1 LRWATQGLGKYFDE
15 GVPLVIP
22 SQRQIPS
29 QYLDPKIKHRSRLHF
44 RMALNETEWPLLLDD
59 NGFITEGPGYNFFI
73 VKGKKLITPE
83 GRNILRGISRDFVL
97 SLIPIDKEEK
107 NLEPYDVFE
116 ADEAFITGTPFCIL
130 PVISLNGI
138 KIGDG
143 KVGSRVMTFL
153 NMWSNEI
160 GIDIKQQIQ
169 KWDNKRPVVYEHRTY
184 QQMQQE
190 MLDVRASQTG
200 TGTP

>member
-169 KWDNKRPVVYEHRTY
+169 KWDNKQSEFCSTWSGEVNYIG
-184 QQMQQE
+184 QE
-190 MLDVRASQTG
+190 QI
-200 TGTP
+200 